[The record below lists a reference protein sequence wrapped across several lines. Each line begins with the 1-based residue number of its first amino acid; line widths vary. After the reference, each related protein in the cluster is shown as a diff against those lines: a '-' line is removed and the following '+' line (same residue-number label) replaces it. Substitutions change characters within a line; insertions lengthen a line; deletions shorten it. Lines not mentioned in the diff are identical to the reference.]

1 MAMLDSEGYFA
12 RVSLCALCLTA
23 AGTLMSGHALA
34 QAADEPP
41 ELSIELIDPKVLRVC
56 ADPHNMPFSTDRG
69 EGFENKLA
77 ELLAGKLG
85 KSLAYAWYPQA
96 TGFVR
101 NTLGAHKCDVMM
113 GVPQGSDLVQVTNPY
128 YRSAYALVFKQG
140 SGLEGA
146 DTLGDARLKDK
157 RMGVVAGTPP
167 GNNMAAN
174 GLMAK
179 AKPYPLVVDTRV
191 ESAAASMM
199 HDLETGDIDAGV
211 LWGPMAGFYARQ
223 APSAMAVVPLV
234 KERTGPPLA
243 YRIAM
248 GVRPADQE
256 WKRSLNRL
264 IAENQGAIN
273 KLLLS
278 YGVPLLDDSDRPISL
293 Q

>member
-167 GNNMAAN
+167 GNNLAAH

-191 ESAAASMM
+191 ESAAVAMQGLGSCAKGSSRM
-199 HDLETGDIDAGV
+199 HRRVSCGGYPSRLPLGCQQSSHRGSTITRGLPVRYCPKGQSTTGRKV
-211 LWGPMAGFYARQ
+211 V
-223 APSAMAVVPLV
+223 SAAL
-234 KERTGPPLA
+234 T
-243 YRIAM
+243 
-248 GVRPADQE
+248 
-256 WKRSLNRL
+256 
-264 IAENQGAIN
+264 
-273 KLLLS
+273 
-278 YGVPLLDDSDRPISL
+278 
-293 Q
+293 